1 MYLFCPSLMDA
12 LLFGEIRW
20 VLFYAQ
26 ACTRIY
32 VENIFRSLK
41 MS

>member
-1 MYLFCPSLMDA
+1 MDA

-26 ACTRIY
+26 ACIY
-32 VENIFRSLK
+32 VENIFPFLH